1 MRRGNHRP
9 KAAAGSLKK
18 KTDGFTNP
26 DPSTSRDLKR
36 RRSVSFVDA
45 DHHRSHSPEAQTGPS
60 VDAKTSEFAFFNKLK
75 STFGLSSSEASN
87 KLKQNPKDFESRGQ
101 IHNGTDLR
109 AKDITGNTTTCS
121 FTTPIYNA
129 RRGSPLNLT
138 RKDKEKDPG
147 KGSSGFNRDK
157 DTVRGGNNNLS
168 CGGSS
173 DEKEDDFFS
182 VKRKRLNQWVKHTW
196 FPDITPQLLT
206 SNGGNLVSLLLTRLF
221 PGTDEKHPSRF
232 SKERT
237 ERRTFLDS
245 PGSKFLKRSHE
256 SYSEVDHGLQI
267 EKKRAISWP
276 ENSIATNHVHYSCI
290 PRDPQDFNFPFS
302 YPKEPVYRPPL
313 LTQKTFISF
322 PVEETL
328 DSSLHF
334 RNYNSP
340 SLGYHGEDIG
350 YSSEALLPHDYREPS
365 SALLLEWNTENAS
378 TRKTDDLQPSNHT
391 ELITC
396 PNASSSLADN
406 PWRSD
411 YSSSHDVVTRELYPL
426 PLLSHYTSGSFLLPA
441 TNQTRHFEHELERH
455 MIDDED
461 VVAANQNLQ
470 TFHQATSLSDC
481 LTRGHTYYHSP
492 SNSPLDH
499 SPFKSPGREMVSFPF
514 SSISNSD
521 LLEESSPTTQS
532 DRWWI

>member
-1 MRRGNHRP
+1 MRR
-9 KAAAGSLKK
+9 KAAGSLKK
-18 KTDGFTNP
+18 KTDGITNP
-26 DPSTSRDLKR
+26 DPPSTSRVDLKR
-36 RRSVSFVDA
+36 RRSVTFVDV
-45 DHHRSHSPEAQTGPS
+45 DPHRSHSPEAQTGPS

-75 STFGLSSSEASN
+75 SGFGLSSSEAS
-87 KLKQNPKDFESRGQ
+87 KKVKQNPKDFESRAGGQ

-109 AKDITGNTTTCS
+109 AKDIIGNTTTCTFS
-121 FTTPIYNA
+121 TPIFNA
-129 RRGSPLNLT
+129 TRGSPLNLT
-138 RKDKEKDPG
+138 RKDKDPG
-147 KGSSGFNRDK
+147 KKCSSGFNRDK
-157 DTVRGGNNNLS
+157 DKFLGDNNNLS
-168 CGGSS
+168 CRGSS
-173 DEKEDDFFS
+173 DEKEEDFFS

-196 FPDITPQLLT
+196 FPEITPHL
-206 SNGGNLVSLLLTRLF
+206 SSHGGDLVSLLLTRLF
-221 PGTDEKHPSRF
+221 PGTDEKHPCRF

-237 ERRTFLDS
+237 DRRTFLDS
-245 PGSKFLKRSHE
+245 PGSKFFKRSHE
-256 SYSEVDHGLQI
+256 SYTEVDHGLQM

-276 ENSIATNHVHYSCI
+276 ENSIATNHVHCSCI

-313 LTQKTFISF
+313 LTQKTSLLF

-334 RNYNSP
+334 RNYKSL

-350 YSSEALLPHDYREPS
+350 YSSEALPHDHREPS

-396 PNASSSLADN
+396 PNASSSSLADD

-441 TNQTRHFEHELERH
+441 TNQTGHFEQRH

-461 VVAANQNLQ
+461 VVAANQKLQ
-470 TFHQATSLSDC
+470 TFHHANSSSSDC

-499 SPFKSPGREMVSFPF
+499 SPFRSPGREMVSFPF

-521 LLEESSPTTQS
+521 LLQASSPTTQS

>member
-60 VDAKTSEFAFFNKLK
+60 VDAKTSEFAFFNKFK
-75 STFGLSSSEASN
+75 SIFGLSSSEASN

-147 KGSSGFNRDK
+147 KCSSGFNRDK

-221 PGTDEKHPSRF
+221 PGTDEKHVSLTRI
-232 SKERT
+232 
-237 ERRTFLDS
+237 LD
-245 PGSKFLKRSHE
+245 
-256 SYSEVDHGLQI
+256 GLLF
-267 EKKRAISWP
+267 A
-276 ENSIATNHVHYSCI
+276 
-290 PRDPQDFNFPFS
+290 
-302 YPKEPVYRPPL
+302 
-313 LTQKTFISF
+313 
-322 PVEETL
+322 TL
-328 DSSLHF
+328 DEF
-334 RNYNSP
+334 
-340 SLGYHGEDIG
+340 
-350 YSSEALLPHDYREPS
+350 
-365 SALLLEWNTENAS
+365 
-378 TRKTDDLQPSNHT
+378 
-391 ELITC
+391 
-396 PNASSSLADN
+396 
-406 PWRSD
+406 
-411 YSSSHDVVTRELYPL
+411 
-426 PLLSHYTSGSFLLPA
+426 
-441 TNQTRHFEHELERH
+441 
-455 MIDDED
+455 
-461 VVAANQNLQ
+461 
-470 TFHQATSLSDC
+470 
-481 LTRGHTYYHSP
+481 
-492 SNSPLDH
+492 
-499 SPFKSPGREMVSFPF
+499 
-514 SSISNSD
+514 
-521 LLEESSPTTQS
+521 
-532 DRWWI
+532 